1 MAKTVFLP
9 TENLDAWI
17 KALAADR
24 SVLAPVRDREAVVF
38 GPVNNAS
45 AIELDQQAAE
55 SPKKAIFPQ
64 TEDLMRFKR
73 VKTPDEPETLGLE
86 LEETIPTDK
95 TVVFGARPC
104 GIRGFAMF
112 DRVYANDRVTDPYYK
127 ARRDNT
133 HFVTIAC
140 ADPMNSCFCHW
151 VGSGPA
157 DDDGTDVLLVPVEG
171 GYAARAVTK
180 EGEAILE
187 LAQTETKKGVKGEAD
202 AVAKAAREKLG
213 DAPNIGE
220 VPGKIMEAFD
230 DIEFWTEMTAACV
243 SCGACTYLCPTCYCF
258 NITDESRGLS
268 GKRIRT
274 WDNCMSHSY
283 TQEASGHNPRPTK
296 AHRMRNRVG
305 HKFGYYP
312 NLHEGTI
319 LCCGCGRCISRCP
332 NSVDIR
338 RIVMRVKER

>member
-9 TENLDAWI
+9 EENLDAWI
-17 KALAADR
+17 KAMAAER
-24 SVLAPVRDREAVVF
+24 RVMAPVRDHEAVIYAQ
-38 GPVNNAS
+38 VNDAS
-45 AIELDQQAAE
+45 AVELDAQATE

-64 TEDLMRFKR
+64 TETLLSFKR
-73 VKTPDEPETLGLE
+73 MKSAESPDALDIDIRESIEAEP
-86 LEETIPTDK
+86 

-104 GIRGFAMF
+104 GVRGFAMF
-112 DRVYANDRVTDPYYK
+112 DRVYDNKRITDPYYK

-133 HFVTIAC
+133 HFVTIGC
-140 ADPMNSCFCHW
+140 DKPMNACFCHW
-151 VGSGPA
+151 MGSGPA
-157 DDDGTDVLLVPVEG
+157 DEDGTDVLLVPVEG
-171 GYAARAVTK
+171 GYAARAVTD
-180 EGEAILE
+180 EGKKLLD
-187 LAQTETKKGVKGEAD
+187 LAETTTRKGVKAEAD
-202 AVAKAAREKLG
+202 AVAKQALEAMSE
-213 DAPNIGE
+213 APDLSD
-220 VPGKIMEAFD
+220 VPAKIMDAFD
-230 DIEFWTEMTAACV
+230 NLDFWSEMTAACV

-258 NITDESRGLS
+258 NITDEAVGLS

-274 WDNCMSHSY
+274 WDNCMNHNY

-312 NLHEGTI
+312 DLHDGTI
-319 LCCGCGRCISRCP
+319 LCCGCGRCIARCP